1 MKIFLARQ
9 RRSRN
14 LSSKGCFRES
24 SSSSCVARS
33 RSLPLLLI
41 SPLSPLLLNVSH
53 RYISFALSRLPRY
66 LGLKGKSGI
75 KVKGDD
81 GAHGEWRLLGLG
93 LGLGLGERLLGA
105 CCLSDDAPHRMCA
118 KSVVG

>member
-9 RRSRN
+9 RRNRN
-14 LSSKGCFRES
+14 LSSKGCFRE

-93 LGLGLGERLLGA
+93 LGERLLGA
-105 CCLSDDAPHRMCA
+105 CCLSDDAPLRMCA